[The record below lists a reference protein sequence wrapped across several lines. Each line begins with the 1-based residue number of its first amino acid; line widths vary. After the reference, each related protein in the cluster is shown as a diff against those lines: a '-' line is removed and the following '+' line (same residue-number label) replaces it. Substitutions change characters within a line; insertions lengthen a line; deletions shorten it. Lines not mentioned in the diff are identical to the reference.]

1 MLDCG
6 GDGPVVVATT
16 FPPICGPG
24 QPLLLL
30 PMQKSYSA
38 HLLSVG
44 AGPKETVSGSQ
55 AIMGSEVR
63 KPPLAPWA
71 PLLVTPELSP

>member
-1 MLDCG
+1 MLDYG
-6 GDGPVVVATT
+6 GDGPVIVATT
-16 FPPICGPG
+16 FPPIYGPG

-30 PMQKSYSA
+30 PTQKSYSA
-38 HLLSVG
+38 PLLSRGV
-44 AGPKETVSGSQ
+44 GPKETVCGSQ
-55 AIMGSEVR
+55 ATMGSEVR